1 MLGYREKGTLIH
13 CWWAC
18 KLVQALW
25 KTAKRCLKKS
35 KQLLHYPA
43 TSRYLSKE
51 YENSNSERCVS
62 PYAHCSFIYNSQ
74 SMKIT

>member
-43 TSRYLSKE
+43 TSLLDIYLK
-51 YENSNSERCVS
+51 N
-62 PYAHCSFIYNSQ
+62 
-74 SMKIT
+74 MKTVIQKDA